1 MVLPLILLLVAF
13 IVWLFAMIV
22 AYQYGRIGRLL
33 LHPKK
38 ALAATTMELP
48 PLSIIIPT
56 HNQATALRR
65 HLPLILE
72 QDYDRF
78 EVIVID
84 MNSTDETKDVLER
97 FELQDARLRHT
108 SVPASARDISV
119 ERLALTLGFRAA
131 IHDWVVITHP
141 DCAPV
146 SQQWLLRFGETIVDP
161 HKGMQNPRLKEPDM
175 VLGIVRYDEQLN
187 SWLDHKVSF
196 YRLWNEICH
205 INHVLSGHAA
215 VRAEGDNMAYRKRF
229 FLEQNAF
236 ASGQG
241 LKAGAEELMV
251 NQTSTPENTALMI
264 TPSAMVIQESLPS
277 RRQWTKHLV
286 YYAETRRH
294 QKHAHLFRFKQTM
307 RLLAPWLVIIAVVLP
322 WLAGLVSLFMEEPI
336 ISYGY
341 TILQTCLLTLF
352 IAIYIATK
360 LVWFNKTTKALR
372 CNNYYLS
379 LVIFE
384 LQIPFWNFSAWLKRR
399 FASRNEF
406 RKKFV

>member
-1 MVLPLILLLVAF
+1 MLLLILLLVALV
-13 IVWLFAMIV
+13 VWLIAMRA
-22 AYQYGRIGRLL
+22 AYDYGRIGRLL
-33 LHPKK
+33 LHPRT
-38 ALAATTMELP
+38 ALAATTKELP

-141 DCAPV
+141 NCAPI
-146 SQQWLLRFGETIVDP
+146 SQQWLLRFGETIVEP
-161 HKGMQNPRLKEPDM
+161 HRGMQNPQLKQPDM
-175 VLGIVRYDEQLN
+175 VLGIVRYDEQRN

-205 INHVLSGHAA
+205 INHVLNGHAA
-215 VRAEGDNMAYRKRF
+215 IRAEGDNMAYRKSF

-264 TPSAMVIQESLPS
+264 TPSAMVIQESIPS
-277 RRQWTKHLV
+277 RHLWKQHLV
-286 YYAETRRH
+286 FYAETRRH
-294 QKHAHLFRFKQTM
+294 QRNAGLFRVMQAM
-307 RLLAPWLVIIAVVLP
+307 RLLAPWLVMITMVVPWFIA
-322 WLAGLVSLFMEEPI
+322 LAALFTE
-336 ISYGY
+336 GA
-341 TILQTCLLTLF
+341 ILSIGQAILLLCLLTLLL
-352 IAIYIATK
+352 ASYIALK
-360 LVWFNKTTKALR
+360 LNSFHKTTKALR
-372 CNNYYLS
+372 CRNYYLS
-379 LVIFE
+379 LIIFE
-384 LQIPFWNFSAWLKRR
+384 LQIPFWNLSAWLKRR

>member
-1 MVLPLILLLVAF
+1 MLLILLLVAF

-97 FELQDARLRHT
+97 LELQDARLRHT

-141 DCAPV
+141 NCAPI
-146 SQQWLLRFGETIVDP
+146 SQQWLLRFGETIVEP

-175 VLGIVRYDEQLN
+175 VLGIVRYDEKRN

-215 VRAEGDNMAYRKRF
+215 VRAEGDNMAYRKSF

-241 LKAGAEELMV
+241 LKGGAEELMV

-264 TPSAMVIQESLPS
+264 TPSAMVIQESIPS
-277 RRQWTKHLV
+277 RHLWKQHLV
-286 YYAETRRH
+286 FYAETRRH
-294 QKHAHLFRFKQTM
+294 QRNAGLFRFKQTI
-307 RLLAPWLVIIAVVLP
+307 RLLAPWLVMITMVVP
-322 WLAGLVSLFMEEPI
+322 WFVALAALFTEDA
-336 ISYGY
+336 
-341 TILQTCLLTLF
+341 ILSTGQAILMLCLLTILL
-352 IAIYIATK
+352 ASYTATK
-360 LVWFNKTTKALR
+360 LNSFHKTTKALR
-372 CNNYYLS
+372 CRNYYLS
-379 LVIFE
+379 LIIFE